1 MNRRFLPV
9 LGALAFLT
17 FPGCSIKK
25 IAINSLG
32 NALASGGSTYAEDD
46 DPDLVR
52 EAVPFGLKTI
62 ESLLAESPRHRGLLL
77 AAASG
82 FTQYGYA
89 FIQQEADFVESRD
102 LRAATALRDRSRKHY
117 KRAIEY
123 GLRGLEV
130 DFPGLRDRLRKDPKQ
145 ALSRTA
151 KRHVP
156 LLYWTSLAWGAAI
169 AISKEDSELTADQY
183 IVEAIMRRA
192 LALDEGYESGSIH
205 DFFIAFEGGRPASAG
220 GSLEEAKHHLERA
233 LLLAR
238 GRRAA
243 PLVTYA
249 ETVSVGRQDRQEF
262 TRLLEQALA
271 VDVNQAKEL
280 RLSNLVYQK
289 RARWLLERTDELIIE

>member
-1 MNRRFLPV
+1 MNRRVLPA
-9 LGALAFLT
+9 LGALAFLAVS
-17 FPGCSIKK
+17 GCSIKK
-25 IAINSLG
+25 LAVNSLG
-32 NALASGGSTYAEDD
+32 NALASGGSSYAEDD

-89 FIQQEADFVESRD
+89 FIQQEADFVESKD
-102 LRAATALRDRSRKHY
+102 LLAATALRNRSRKHY

-130 DFPGLRDRLRKDPKQ
+130 DSPGLRARLRAEPEA
-145 ALSRTA
+145 ALSRTT
-151 KRHVP
+151 KRQVP
-156 LLYWTSLAWGAAI
+156 LLYWTGLAWAAAM
-169 AISKEDSELTADQY
+169 AISKEDAELTADQY
-183 IVEAIMRRA
+183 VVEAIMRRA
-192 LALDEGYESGSIH
+192 LALDEGYEFGSIH

-220 GSLEEAKHHLERA
+220 GSLEKARHHLERA
-233 LLLAR
+233 LHFAR

-249 ETVSVGRQDRQEF
+249 ETVSVSRQDRQEF
-262 TRLLEQALA
+262 AKLLEQALA

-289 RARWLLERTDELIIE
+289 RARWLLDRTDELILE